1 MLAQSALDEMNLAK
15 AMPGQ
20 RGEWLDGSGWWQ
32 GHLWSLVQ
40 LKLKWKMFGGKF
52 FLYTS
57 SIRYTTVY
65 TISNLDLKS
74 QRHQEKDIC
83 VLELG
88 LGTI

>member
-1 MLAQSALDEMNLAK
+1 MAGWFRLVAGSPVIPRAVKAQVEDV
-15 AMPGQ
+15 
-20 RGEWLDGSGWWQ
+20 WWN
-32 GHLWSLVQ
+32 
-40 LKLKWKMFGGKF
+40 F